1 MTIEISVP
9 DEWTPAQALAVRALL
24 QRAMHSGH
32 PLIAAI
38 RPDATPDQLRDI
50 YARVG
55 VLLRDAG
62 MAA

>member
-1 MTIEISVP
+1 
-9 DEWTPAQALAVRALL
+9 
-24 QRAMHSGH
+24 MHSGH

-50 YARVG
+50 YVRVG